1 MKTINTIK
9 SSNYTFTIK
18 NSVPEVG
25 DLIHQ
30 IGVVTKVSEL
40 DQIEV
45 GNFTD
50 SQWRDMDDRNISYDF
65 YCIEYVIQDE
75 FGDDYDEDYIAIE
88 REA

>member
-1 MKTINTIK
+1 MNTIK
-9 SSNYTFTIK
+9 TTKYTFTIE

-30 IGVVTKVSEL
+30 IGVVTEAVEL
-40 DQIEV
+40 DQIEA

-50 SQWRDMDDRNISYDF
+50 SQWRDMNARNISYDF
-65 YCIEYVIQDE
+65 YRIEYVIQDE
-75 FGDDYDEDYIAIE
+75 FGNDYDEDYIAIE

>member
-1 MKTINTIK
+1 MSTIK

-30 IGVVTKVSEL
+30 IGVVTEVKEL
-40 DQIEV
+40 SQNEV
-45 GNFTD
+45 GYFTD

-65 YCIEYVIQDE
+65 YRIEYVIQDEE

-88 REA
+88 RKA

>member
-1 MKTINTIK
+1 MSTIK

-30 IGVVTKVSEL
+30 IGVVTEVKEL
-40 DQIEV
+40 SQNEV
-45 GNFTD
+45 GYFTD

-65 YCIEYVIQDE
+65 YRIEYVIQDE
-75 FGDDYDEDYIAIE
+75 EFGDEYDEDYIAIE